1 MKYTPK
7 ELRARKN
14 ETQHTTA
21 KALGISY
28 QTYCAWEKNIG
39 KVPISK
45 VAALCQHF
53 NVTLDEIA
61 YM

>member
-1 MKYTPK
+1 MKYTAK

-14 ETQHTTA
+14 ETQRMTA

-28 QTYCAWEKNIG
+28 QTYCSWEKNIG

-45 VAALCQHF
+45 VAALCKHF
-53 NVTLDEIA
+53 GISLDEIKYA
-61 YM
+61 